1 MPSAREW
8 FPHELVPWE
17 RGGQYPAR
25 EAVGAS
31 LAGAAL
37 SEGVRSAIFVNLL
50 TEDNLPYYTCALV
63 SSFGAEGAWGDWMR
77 RWTAEEGRHSIVLRD
92 WVTVS
97 QLVDPVVLERARM
110 QQVSGGVA
118 PEPWSPAGTMVYVRL
133 QELAT
138 RIAHFNTAKALD
150 DPAGY
155 EIMKR
160 VAADE
165 NLHFLFYRDLVSA
178 AIELDPSDVVVEI
191 ERVVQGFAMPGT
203 GISGYRAH
211 AASIADEGIYSVAV
225 FHDQVLAPTLRYW
238 KVEELTGLDAR
249 SCRGPGPPAPARRAC
264 PAHRP
269 APGRAAARAKGRPP
283 TLGYA
288 GRCPGPAKC
297 PPGGEGPS
305 RRRDVRAVPSL
316 LRSAGP
322 PHRGQ
327 RGGRGSPSRPRV
339 PAGDAREP
347 VPPIWAWPRTT

>member
-1 MPSAREW
+1 MIPSGLTDLEPVVGKLLDRHLASAREW

-17 RGGQYPAR
+17 RGGCIRPGEPWEVAP
-25 EAVGAS
+25 
-31 LAGAAL
+31 GAAL

-77 RWTAEEGRHSIVLRD
+77 RWTAEEGRHAIVLRD

-97 QLVDPVVLERARM
+97 RLVDPVVLERARM

-118 PEPWSPAGTMVYVRL
+118 PEPWSAAGTMVYVAL

-138 RIAHFNTAKALD
+138 RISHFNTAKALD

-178 AIELDPSDVVVEI
+178 AIELDPSEVVVEI

-211 AASIADEGIYSVAV
+211 AASIAEEGIYSVSV

-249 SCRGPGPPAPARRAC
+249 SCEARDRLLKHTERVQRIGRRLEEQRLERKYDPTMRETPGAP
-264 PAHRP
+264 
-269 APGRAAARAKGRPP
+269 
-283 TLGYA
+283 
-288 GRCPGPAKC
+288 PGPA
-297 PPGGEGPS
+297 
-305 RRRDVRAVPSL
+305 
-316 LRSAGP
+316 
-322 PHRGQ
+322 
-327 RGGRGSPSRPRV
+327 
-339 PAGDAREP
+339 
-347 VPPIWAWPRTT
+347 